1 LLWGKADLAA
11 FSDAVVA
18 DPDLKALGEKLSFVD
33 DPSFSFEAV
42 EVCVLL
48 EDGRKLV
55 RRIDGAKGGLAHP
68 MSNAEL
74 AQKFKAQIDWRG
86 IAIDGETLIAALEG
100 IENAIDATSF
110 LGLARAR

>member
-1 LLWGKADLAA
+1 
-11 FSDAVVA
+11 
-18 DPDLKALGEKLSFVD
+18 
-33 DPSFSFEAV
+33 
-42 EVCVLL
+42 
-48 EDGRKLV
+48 
-55 RRIDGAKGGLAHP
+55 